1 MAGQLSEKLL
11 HEDVDFVLFTTR
23 TCPFCSKAKA
33 LLHRNSFSWKEFN
46 VAKSRSLYTM
56 VVAKTGH
63 KTVPALYDT
72 RTEEAV
78 FIGGND
84 DLMELLESE
93 SKPPTKGFFSFF
105 KRK

>member
-1 MAGQLSEKLL
+1 MSKKLL
-11 HEDVDFVLFTTR
+11 HENVEFVLFTTS

-33 LLHRNSFSWKEFN
+33 LLHRNSFSWKEFKIP
-46 VAKSRSLYTM
+46 KSRSLYSI

-63 KTVPALYDT
+63 KTVPAIYDT

-78 FIGGND
+78 FVGGND
-84 DLMELLESE
+84 DLVELLKSE
-93 SKPPTKGFFSFF
+93 SRPPSKGFFSIF

>member
-1 MAGQLSEKLL
+1 MEGQLSKKFLYENV
-11 HEDVDFVLFTTR
+11 EFVLFTTR

-46 VAKSRSLYTM
+46 VAKTRSLYSM
-56 VVAKTGH
+56 VVARTGH
-63 KTVPALYDT
+63 KTVPAIYDT

-84 DLMELLESE
+84 DLVELLKPES
-93 SKPPTKGFFSFF
+93 SPPSKGFFSFF

>member
-1 MAGQLSEKLL
+1 
-11 HEDVDFVLFTTR
+11 
-23 TCPFCSKAKA
+23 
-33 LLHRNSFSWKEFN
+33 
-46 VAKSRSLYTM
+46 M

>member
-1 MAGQLSEKLL
+1 MEERLSKKLL
-11 HEDVDFVLFTTR
+11 HENVEFILFTTR

-46 VAKSRSLYTM
+46 VAKTRSLYSM
-56 VVAKTGH
+56 VVALTGH
-63 KTVPALYDT
+63 KTVPSIYDT

-84 DLMELLESE
+84 ELVELLKSE
-93 SKPPTKGFFSFF
+93 SSPPSKGFLSAF
-105 KRK
+105 KRE